1 MSQFDEVSNMAN
13 PTLDAELAISMTVN
27 AKLPKTPQ
35 LNEPAAGASDLAVD
49 SLDNTIPNWKS
60 ENADGQCAECQDQM
74 ANNADCF
81 KALQC
86 KNDEGGCPKKRRAE
100 QFLGDVV
107 GRSDRPIPCT
117 RDPW

>member
-60 ENADGQCAECQDQM
+60 ENADGQMRRMPRSNGEQRGLFQGAAVQ
-74 ANNADCF
+74 
-81 KALQC
+81 
-86 KNDEGGCPKKRRAE
+86 KR
-100 QFLGDVV
+100 
-107 GRSDRPIPCT
+107 
-117 RDPW
+117 